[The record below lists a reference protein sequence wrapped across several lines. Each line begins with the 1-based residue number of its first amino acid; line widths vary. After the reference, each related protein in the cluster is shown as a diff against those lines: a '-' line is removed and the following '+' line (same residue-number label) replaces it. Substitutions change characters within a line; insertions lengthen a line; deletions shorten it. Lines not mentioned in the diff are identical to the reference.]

1 MEKNEDQSNIP
12 NDRKLKPKPVKRME
26 SINSPI
32 PINIGK
38 NTSFGKKLNW
48 FGLNSPKIA
57 KIKPVIPNL
66 RLSWNDKGNL
76 I

>member
-38 NTSFGKKLNW
+38 NTSFGKKLN
-48 FGLNSPKIA
+48 
-57 KIKPVIPNL
+57 
-66 RLSWNDKGNL
+66 
-76 I
+76 